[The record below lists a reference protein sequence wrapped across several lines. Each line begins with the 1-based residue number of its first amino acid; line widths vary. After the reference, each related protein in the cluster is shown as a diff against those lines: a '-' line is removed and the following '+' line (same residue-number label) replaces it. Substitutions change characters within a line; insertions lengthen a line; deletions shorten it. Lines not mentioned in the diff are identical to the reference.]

1 MSKEV
6 MQNPVVIVSMART
19 PMGSFQGC
27 FAPLSASDLGAHA
40 IKAAVQRGGIDGSDI
55 GEAIIGNVL
64 SAGQGQAPA
73 RQAVVGAGLPFS
85 INCTTINK
93 MCGSAMKAVML
104 AHDSLVAGSCDMVLA
119 GGMESM
125 SNAPYLLPDA
135 RSGYRLGHAGVLDH
149 MFVDGLEDAYAEG
162 ANGKGVLMGAF
173 AELCAS
179 KYKFSRAQQDEF
191 AITSLQR
198 AQHASRSGYFDAE
211 ITAVS
216 VPSRTGD
223 ILVERDEQPFKA
235 QIDKIPHLRAAFQ
248 KDGTITA
255 ANASS
260 ISDGA
265 AALVLMR
272 ELDAQQ
278 RGLTPLARI
287 LGHATHA
294 HEPEWFTT
302 APVTA
307 LQKLLQKLNWQVDEV
322 DLFEVNEAFAVVTM
336 AVMHELKIPH
346 EKINIHGGACALG
359 HPIGASGAR
368 ILVTLIAALQRNR
381 LKRGM
386 AALCI
391 GGGEA
396 TALAVELV

>member
-135 RSGYRLGHAGVLDH
+135 RSGYRLGHAGV
-149 MFVDGLEDAYAEG
+149 A
-162 ANGKGVLMGAF
+162 
-173 AELCAS
+173 
-179 KYKFSRAQQDEF
+179 
-191 AITSLQR
+191 
-198 AQHASRSGYFDAE
+198 
-211 ITAVS
+211 
-216 VPSRTGD
+216 
-223 ILVERDEQPFKA
+223 
-235 QIDKIPHLRAAFQ
+235 
-248 KDGTITA
+248 
-255 ANASS
+255 
-260 ISDGA
+260 
-265 AALVLMR
+265 
-272 ELDAQQ
+272 
-278 RGLTPLARI
+278 
-287 LGHATHA
+287 
-294 HEPEWFTT
+294 
-302 APVTA
+302 
-307 LQKLLQKLNWQVDEV
+307 
-322 DLFEVNEAFAVVTM
+322 
-336 AVMHELKIPH
+336 
-346 EKINIHGGACALG
+346 
-359 HPIGASGAR
+359 
-368 ILVTLIAALQRNR
+368 
-381 LKRGM
+381 
-386 AALCI
+386 
-391 GGGEA
+391 
-396 TALAVELV
+396 